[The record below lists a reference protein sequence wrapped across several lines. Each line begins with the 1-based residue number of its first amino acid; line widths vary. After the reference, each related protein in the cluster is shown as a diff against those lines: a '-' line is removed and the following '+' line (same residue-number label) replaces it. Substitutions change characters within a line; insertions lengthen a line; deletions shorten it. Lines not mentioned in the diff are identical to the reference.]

1 MTINIGDRLPAG
13 GFMTMTEE
21 GPARLTTDEV
31 FGGKTVVLFAVPG
44 AFTPGCSMK
53 HLPGYLKEADALEA
67 KGADTIACLAVNDA
81 FVMDAWAKDRGTEG
95 RILMLSDGSA
105 EYVKRLGLELDAG
118 KYGMGTRSKRFSM
131 IVEDGIVK
139 ALNIDESGVDKSSA
153 ENTLAQL

>member
-21 GPARLTTDEV
+21 GPTRLTIDEI

-53 HLPGYLKEADALEA
+53 HLPGYLKEADAILE

-105 EYVKRLGLELDAG
+105 DYVKRLGLELDAA
-118 KYGMGTRSKRFSM
+118 KYGMGIRSKRFSM
-131 IVEDGIVK
+131 IVEDGVVK